1 MEGNMIGEEAKAVTR
16 TKATTM
22 GFPITAVRVP
32 DAARMFGLGKTTLW
46 RAIHDG
52 RLRSSRVGRRVLLRP
67 GDVEAWIEAETRY
80 AASRVDRKSVRQE
93 RSRSERSGT

>member
-1 MEGNMIGEEAKAVTR
+1 MIGEETTAVTQK
-16 TKATTM
+16 KAPTM
-22 GFPITAVRVP
+22 AFPITAVRVT

-67 GDVEAWIEAETRY
+67 GDVEAWIEAETRC
-80 AASRVDRKSVRQE
+80 AASKVDRKAVQRE
-93 RSRSERSGT
+93 RSSSGLSGA

>member
-1 MEGNMIGEEAKAVTR
+1 MTGEETTAVTQK
-16 TKATTM
+16 TAPTM
-22 GFPITAVRVP
+22 AFPIAAVRVP

-67 GDVEAWIEAETRY
+67 GDVEAWIQAETQY
-80 AASRVDRKSVRQE
+80 AAGMADRKAVRKE
-93 RSRSERSGT
+93 RSRSGRSEA